1 MYSLSPIWRI
11 FWDTSCGTGGKYV
24 YNWFSKAVLY
34 RSSAENAIR
43 ILKKPVKCAIYTNT
57 QEKHG
62 QKIQNKTDLEKSGF
76 TKQNNSKRYRTLC
89 LYIEETQS
97 MYKPNV
103 QNSLSEI
110 VNYRQ
115 SEYFFEKN
123 CKKVLQNAQ
132 RCYILKLRKRLSYKT
147 GRMKWRRH
155 ETGERYGIIE
165 RHFQD
170 LWSLRCNCQQG
181 TERVSAFWKSSR

>member
-1 MYSLSPIWRI
+1 MRN
-11 FWDTSCGTGGKYV
+11 V
-24 YNWFSKAVLY
+24 Y
-34 RSSAENAIR
+34 
-43 ILKKPVKCAIYTNT
+43 KK
-57 QEKHG
+57 Q
-62 QKIQNKTDLEKSGF
+62 QKNMDRRYKTKRTPKKGF

-147 GRMKWRRH
+147 GR
-155 ETGERYGIIE
+155 
-165 RHFQD
+165 
-170 LWSLRCNCQQG
+170 
-181 TERVSAFWKSSR
+181 TE

>member
-1 MYSLSPIWRI
+1 MGRRYKTKR
-11 FWDTSCGTGGKYV
+11 TS
-24 YNWFSKAVLY
+24 
-34 RSSAENAIR
+34 
-43 ILKKPVKCAIYTNT
+43 KK
-57 QEKHG
+57 
-62 QKIQNKTDLEKSGF
+62 GF

-89 LYIEETQS
+89 HYIEETKS
-97 MYKPNV
+97 IYKPNV

-147 GRMKWRRH
+147 GR
-155 ETGERYGIIE
+155 
-165 RHFQD
+165 
-170 LWSLRCNCQQG
+170 
-181 TERVSAFWKSSR
+181 TE

>member
-1 MYSLSPIWRI
+1 MDRRYKTKRTP
-11 FWDTSCGTGGKYV
+11 
-24 YNWFSKAVLY
+24 
-34 RSSAENAIR
+34 
-43 ILKKPVKCAIYTNT
+43 KK
-57 QEKHG
+57 
-62 QKIQNKTDLEKSGF
+62 GF

-89 LYIEETQS
+89 HYIEETQLL
-97 MYKPNV
+97 YKPNV

-147 GRMKWRRH
+147 GR
-155 ETGERYGIIE
+155 
-165 RHFQD
+165 
-170 LWSLRCNCQQG
+170 
-181 TERVSAFWKSSR
+181 TE